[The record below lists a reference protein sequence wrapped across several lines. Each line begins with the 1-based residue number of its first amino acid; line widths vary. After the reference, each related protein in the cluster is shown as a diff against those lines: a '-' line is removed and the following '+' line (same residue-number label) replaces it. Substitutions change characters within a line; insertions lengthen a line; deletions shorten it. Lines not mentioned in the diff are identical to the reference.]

1 MSLFLSFFPF
11 LILRCEIEA
20 SQLRCSSH
28 SSKGSGGQLQ
38 QLHHLEHVQLAKH
51 SWLSARELEVATQEQ
66 GVNPMAPSYEPP
78 QEDEDEDEESQVPP
92 WVVSSVPA
100 TQAKPSFIHGQPGD
114 QFGFRLPKQAVASA
128 CEPEVG
134 TIQNR
139 VRVR

>member
-1 MSLFLSFFPF
+1 
-11 LILRCEIEA
+11 
-20 SQLRCSSH
+20 
-28 SSKGSGGQLQ
+28 
-38 QLHHLEHVQLAKH
+38 
-51 SWLSARELEVATQEQ
+51 
-66 GVNPMAPSYEPP
+66 MAPSYEPP

-92 WVVSSVPA
+92 WVVSSVPV